1 MFEDKEI
8 KRSLKEE
15 KRREKAGKYTTLPRN
30 SETERDLQRI
40 FDSGTESD
48 LTKYLREHGLPDG
61 SAMSL
66 KIVDLFREHAEK
78 RRR

>member
-15 KRREKAGKYTTLPRN
+15 KRRGKSGKYATLPRN

-48 LTKYLREHGLPDG
+48 LMKYLQEHGLQDG
-61 SAMSL
+61 SAMFL

-78 RRR
+78 RPR